1 MDGKGLVETLSEKYL
16 AEIRRLEEELRRV
29 KTELNEVKRQLKA
42 KDIELEAVRV
52 QADEVSH
59 TDALTYLPNRRMVI
73 NTLQTEVHRS
83 ERYRTPLSIS
93 MLDIDY
99 FKTINDTFGH
109 TIGDQVLRQ
118 LATLLREKSRE
129 TDMIGRYGGE
139 EFLLILP
146 NTRLQDAAE
155 QADRLCK
162 LVREAEFDVGTKTHL
177 TISIGVAE
185 YRIGEETWQKFLSRA
200 DMALYEAK
208 NKGRDQ
214 WAVSSVPAVVEAK

>member
-1 MDGKGLVETLSEKYL
+1 MSKTYL
-16 AEIRRLEEELRRV
+16 DKIQRLEAELQ
-29 KTELNEVKRQLKA
+29 KTRAELEEVKRQLRA

-93 MLDIDY
+93 MIDIDH
-99 FKTINDTFGH
+99 FKTINDSFGH
-109 TIGDQVLRQ
+109 TVGDQVLRQ
-118 LATLLREKSRE
+118 LATLLREKIRE
-129 TDMIGRYGGE
+129 MDMIGRYGGE

-146 NTRLQDAAE
+146 NTHLNDAAE
-155 QADRLCK
+155 QAARLCR
-162 LVREAEFDVGTKTHL
+162 LVREAEFNIGQKTHL

-185 YRIGEETWQKFLSRA
+185 YRIGKENWQKFLSRA

-208 NKGRDQ
+208 NKGRDR
-214 WAVSSVPAVVEAK
+214 WAVSSVQALLENPK

>member
-1 MDGKGLVETLSEKYL
+1 MSEKYL
-16 AEIRRLEEELRRV
+16 IEIQRLEEELRQI
-29 KTELNEVKRQLKA
+29 KAELEEARHQLKA

-73 NTLQTEVHRS
+73 NTLQTEVHRAT
-83 ERYRTPLSIS
+83 RYHTPLSIS
-93 MLDIDY
+93 MIDIDH
-99 FKTINDTFGH
+99 FKAINDTFGH

-129 TDMIGRYGGE
+129 TDMVGRYGGE
-139 EFLLILP
+139 EFLIILP
-146 NTRLQDAAE
+146 NTRLNEAIE
-155 QADRLCK
+155 QAARLCK
-162 LVREAEFDVGTKTHL
+162 LVREAEFDVGQKSHL

-208 NKGRDQ
+208 NKGRDR
-214 WAVSSVPAVVEAK
+214 WAVSTLEAMVEE